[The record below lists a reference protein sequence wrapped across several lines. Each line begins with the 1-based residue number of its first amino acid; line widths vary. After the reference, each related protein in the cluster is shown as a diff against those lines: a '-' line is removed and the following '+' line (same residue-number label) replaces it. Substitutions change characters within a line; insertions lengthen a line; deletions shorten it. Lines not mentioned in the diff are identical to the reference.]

1 MDIVR
6 EWILGHPYLM
16 SPSELRELVVEDGV
30 TDYVFAHPDMKI
42 VFDRMDEIKDPVTG
56 ATVVVDKIMVAKRPF

>member
-1 MDIVR
+1 
-6 EWILGHPYLM
+6 M

-30 TDYVFAHPDMKI
+30 TDYVFSHPDMKT